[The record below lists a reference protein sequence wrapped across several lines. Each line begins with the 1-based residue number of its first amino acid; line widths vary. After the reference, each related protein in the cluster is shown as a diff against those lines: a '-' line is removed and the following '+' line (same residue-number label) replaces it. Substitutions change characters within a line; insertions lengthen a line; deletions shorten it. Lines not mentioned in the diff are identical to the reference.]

1 MINKLIDLA
10 KIEQEH
16 GLNKITI
23 SYTQVFSRKDVN
35 GNCHYDY
42 KFFTVTKFGEI
53 ADITALVFK
62 LTETGRVVERHT
74 KTRYPNLVVET
85 YDDMAE
91 TFGFKL
97 IALVDETM
105 PHSMVE
111 LKPMKQI
118 LVNLL

>member
-97 IALVDETM
+97 IALVDEKM

-111 LKPMKQI
+111 LKPMKQV

>member
-1 MINKLIDLA
+1 MISKLIDLA

-97 IALVDETM
+97 IALVDEKM

-111 LKPMKQI
+111 LKPMKQV

>member
-23 SYTQVFSRKDVN
+23 SYSQVFSRKDVN

-42 KFFTVTKFGEI
+42 KFFTVTKQGEI

-97 IALVDETM
+97 IALVDEKM

-111 LKPMKQI
+111 LKPMKQV

>member
-1 MINKLIDLA
+1 MINKLIDLV

-16 GLNKITI
+16 GLNKIAI
-23 SYTQVFSRKDVN
+23 SYSQVFSRKDVN

-74 KTRYPNLVVET
+74 KTRYPNLVIET

-97 IALVDETM
+97 IALVDEAM

-111 LKPMKQI
+111 LKPMKQV

>member
-111 LKPMKQI
+111 LKPMKQV

>member
-16 GLNKITI
+16 DLNKITI
-23 SYTQVFSRKDVN
+23 SYSQVFSRKDVN

-74 KTRYPNLVVET
+74 KTRYPNLVIET

-97 IALVDETM
+97 IALVDEKM

-111 LKPMKQI
+111 LKPMKQV